1 MRILVAVPEKGFDP
15 TELGVPCKAFLDA
28 GAVLTVASPS
38 GTAPCRAD
46 PIMVTGEGLYLLKW
60 SLRADDNGR
69 RAYEHVLS
77 TGLLDTPR
85 SFRSVLDQGIEGYDA
100 LLLPGGHCPD
110 MVPYLEDK
118 DLQEIVRR
126 FAATWEHPV
135 DNSTATPTAS
145 SMPRK
150 MKVIASVCHG
160 TVVCSRAGILKDR
173 TITLLPKWMENL
185 AFNLTRAFMGTYYK
199 TYPRTSVEEEVT
211 PTCGKYVAGPKST
224 ARDTPTKLFGFVV
237 EDGPLVT
244 ARFPG
249 DCHAFAVKALAAIK
263 KHAA

>member
-15 TELGVPCKAFLDA
+15 TEFGVPCKAFLDA
-28 GAVLTVASPS
+28 GAHITVASPT
-38 GTAPCRAD
+38 GTVPCRAD

-69 RAYEHVLS
+69 RAYDDVLK
-77 TGLLDTPR
+77 TGLLDAPR
-85 SFRSVLDQGIEGYDA
+85 SFRAVLAEGIEGYDA

-126 FAATWEHPV
+126 FAATWEPSA
-135 DNSTATPTAS
+135 NAAAATQQQKP
-145 SMPRK
+145 
-150 MKVIASVCHG
+150 KVIASVCHG
-160 TVVCSRAGILKDR
+160 TVVCSRAGILKNR
-173 TITLLPKWMENL
+173 KITLLPKWMENL

-199 TYPRTSVEEEVT
+199 TYPNTSVEEEVT
-211 PTCGKYVAGPKST
+211 PTCGTYVAGPKST

-249 DCHAFAVKALAAIK
+249 DCHAFAVKALAAIAK
-263 KHAA
+263 YSS